1 MTRANAGPY
10 ADVPAAT
17 LSRHDYSGWTGLAT
31 PCRHTNV
38 GSPRAAVLTEIG
50 CPAAGTFRR
59 TKGRAREC
67 IVGEQGGRGK
77 LVDAVVNGVVTGIW
91 YSLPD
96 VVASRPVRGALKVAV
111 LIGGSLSMAH
121 AARATQA
128 DEADTADTVDDGGSV
143 PATEADLT
151 AVAALMATEPV
162 IDADALG
169 LGGGRSARAGRI
181 RVVGVVLAAAS
192 VVGAVVGERAIHR
205 WGERLTT
212 RGVRRAHTRIGLVAG
227 LVTGVGTWA
236 LARSVPTPSESS

>member
-1 MTRANAGPY
+1 M
-10 ADVPAAT
+10 
-17 LSRHDYSGWTGLAT
+17 
-31 PCRHTNV
+31 
-38 GSPRAAVLTEIG
+38 
-50 CPAAGTFRR
+50 
-59 TKGRAREC
+59 
-67 IVGEQGGRGK
+67 GEQGRRGK
-77 LVDAVVNGVVTGIW
+77 PVDAVVNGVVTGIW

-121 AARATQA
+121 AARASQA
-128 DEADTADTVDDGGSV
+128 DEADTADTADTVDDGGSV

-212 RGVRRAHTRIGLVAG
+212 RGVRGAHTRIGMVAG